1 MKINVGDTVAFSRS
15 DAAIS
20 DHAAAAFGFD
30 FINSLRF
37 NKCKFY
43 KGVVTKVK
51 TRSFFFFR
59 LETPI
64 YIIDDY
70 YVVKNVKPVISKYAS
85 IRKIQNDGLLPSV
98 WEMHIT

>member
-20 DHAAAAFGFD
+20 GHAAAALGFD

-51 TRSFFFFR
+51 THSFFFFR
-59 LETPI
+59 LETPV
-64 YIIDDY
+64 YLIDDY
-70 YVVKNVKPVISKYAS
+70 YVVKNVKLIKRKYAS
-85 IRKIQNDGLLPSV
+85 LRKEYSSGSV